1 MKKHVISVLIA
12 GYRGWVAISSCR
24 VPGSAS
30 YPNVLVVQS
39 SILIV
44 YAVIP
49 VDSDI
54 WGRVEGRGANL
65 PSLLK

>member
-1 MKKHVISVLIA
+1 M
-12 GYRGWVAISSCR
+12 AISSCR

-39 SILIV
+39 SVLIV

-49 VDSDI
+49 VNSDI
-54 WGRVEGRGANL
+54 WGRVEGGGQICH
-65 PSLLK
+65 PY

>member
-1 MKKHVISVLIA
+1 MISVLIA

-39 SILIV
+39 SVLIV

-49 VDSDI
+49 VNSDI
-54 WGRVEGRGANL
+54 WGRVEGGGANL